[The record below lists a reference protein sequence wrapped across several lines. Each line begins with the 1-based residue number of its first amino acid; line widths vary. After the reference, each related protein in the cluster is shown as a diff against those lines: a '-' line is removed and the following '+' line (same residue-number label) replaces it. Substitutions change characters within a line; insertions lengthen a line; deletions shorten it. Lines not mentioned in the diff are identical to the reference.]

1 MPNALNRS
9 SPLNNCNCLQWDFNT
24 CWVYEKNMNAWLYVV
39 LQYLNK
45 KAVHLDFI
53 GKLNL
58 IQKPSPR
65 GVLRKRCSENT
76 QQIYRRTLVTK
87 CDFNKVSKQPS
98 KGVLRKKCSEN
109 MHQIY
114 GRTPTYVEAWFQWI
128 CDFTSVVVFSSKC
141 AECFQYTFSMKRRF

>member
-76 QQIYRRTLVTK
+76 QQITGGHSLQSVISIKFQSSPPKVFLGKSVLKTCIRFTGEHPPTSKLG
-87 CDFNKVSKQPS
+87 FNEFVIS
-98 KGVLRKKCSEN
+98 LR
-109 MHQIY
+109 
-114 GRTPTYVEAWFQWI
+114 
-128 CDFTSVVVFSSKC
+128 
-141 AECFQYTFSMKRRF
+141 